1 MTSQPQYKIDKK
13 YVKENLG
20 IDLSKPSA
28 LNRQEYMESHGT
40 LPPSHP
46 YMENE
51 KVKFNNED
59 LDLEDIKVILKY
71 HNAVNRP
78 LDLGTAVNYL
88 KDMLDGNW
96 GDSGD
101 PIKFGNSENEHQLID
116 GQHRSLALALAKYI
130 TSQEAS
136 GESETE
142 NLVSSP
148 SVLLDV
154 AAGRDPEIMGK
165 VDRGKPRS
173 PQVQLM
179 LTYPHI
185 VPNKTAATSAW
196 NVAKRILK
204 HFLKPQNQRVVCA
217 SSNPT
222 DEEIVAFITSD
233 DYKDAFYNVLKSL
246 TVASSEALSNTN
258 LLKKLRQAAVINA
271 LVRYASVNPQ
281 GCQSFLKTYVSG
293 QLLGDADQTVVKFRD
308 YVLSLNVNAGVRGKK
323 GTGYDEI
330 YAKAISAIHN
340 YNNGVVIKKLVKQR
354 NWESYDYT
362 QLAPPAAE

>member
-1 MTSQPQYKIDKK
+1 MNSQVEYKIDKK
-13 YVKENLG
+13 YIKENLG

-28 LNRQEYMESHGT
+28 LNRQEYMEAHGT
-40 LPPSHP
+40 LPPSHQ

-51 KVKFNNED
+51 KVKFNGED
-59 LDLEDIKVILKY
+59 LTLDDIKTILIY
-71 HNAVNRP
+71 HNGVNRP

-88 KDMLDGNW
+88 KDMLGGNW
-96 GDSGD
+96 RDSGD
-101 PIKFGNSENEHQLID
+101 PIRFGNSDNEHQLID
-116 GQHRSLALALAKYI
+116 GQHRSLALALAKFI
-130 TSQEAS
+130 KSQEAS
-136 GESETE
+136 GDDSE
-142 NLVSSP
+142 NVVSSP

-154 AAGRDPEIMGK
+154 AAGLDPSVMGK

-204 HFLKPQNQRVVCA
+204 HFLKPENQRVICA

-222 DEEIVAFITSD
+222 DEEIVGFITSD

-293 QLLGDADQTVVKFRD
+293 QLVGDADQTVVKFRD
-308 YVLSLNVNAGVRGKK
+308 YVLSLNPNAGARGKK

-330 YAKAISAIHN
+330 YAKALYAIHN
-340 YNNGVVIKKLVKQR
+340 WDNGVVIKKLLKQK
-354 NWESYDYT
+354 NWESYDYS
-362 QLAPPAAE
+362 QLAPQAAE